1 VGRRPGRGLFF
12 CPGSGYG
19 HTLSISPKNR
29 TEQRGPVVHPTFA
42 RKEQAET
49 GRTPLRTVFL
59 LQDLCFGGTQRHA
72 LELAARLDPDRF
84 RVELWTLMAG
94 DDFVPQA
101 ERAGL
106 TVRRLCPGPAVGP
119 RSLAAL
125 WRALRTH
132 RPDMLV
138 PLTVVPNIWG
148 RVLGRLAGVPAVV
161 GNCRGTGDPGLQH
174 EWLLW
179 PLADHVL
186 CNAEAIKARLAR
198 TFRVPAG
205 RVTVIRNGV
214 NTEAFAPVP
223 PDPDRDPVILCV
235 ARMAPVKDHATLIA
249 AFGLLAPD
257 HPRAR
262 LRLVGDGPIRDQVA
276 DLAAASPFSER
287 IRIVPGDAGV
297 RAHYAQATLFVLSSR
312 HEGLPNV
319 ILEAMAS
326 GLPVVATDVG
336 GVGEAVREGVTGR
349 LVPAARPE
357 ALARAMSEVLAD
369 PGLRDRMGRAAR
381 ALAGEE
387 FSLQAMARRHEEAFA
402 AAWGKRRRA

>member
-1 VGRRPGRGLFF
+1 
-12 CPGSGYG
+12 
-19 HTLSISPKNR
+19 
-29 TEQRGPVVHPTFA
+29 
-42 RKEQAET
+42 
-49 GRTPLRTVFL
+49 
-59 LQDLCFGGTQRHA
+59 
-72 LELAARLDPDRF
+72 
-84 RVELWTLMAG
+84 
-94 DDFVPQA
+94 
-101 ERAGL
+101 
-106 TVRRLCPGPAVGP
+106 
-119 RSLAAL
+119 
-125 WRALRTH
+125 
-132 RPDMLV
+132 
-138 PLTVVPNIWG
+138 
-148 RVLGRLAGVPAVV
+148 
-161 GNCRGTGDPGLQH
+161 
-174 EWLLW
+174 
-179 PLADHVL
+179 
-186 CNAEAIKARLAR
+186 
-198 TFRVPAG
+198 
-205 RVTVIRNGV
+205 
-214 NTEAFAPVP
+214 
-223 PDPDRDPVILCV
+223 
-235 ARMAPVKDHATLIA
+235 MAPVKDHATQIA